1 MKPEAVELRSE
12 IIIDDY
18 VTRDMDKAELDR
30 QIRVELALDFAR
42 KLIDEDLIDIR
53 TNHDIETMHTTVSAR
68 LKVIQE

>member
-1 MKPEAVELRSE
+1 MKAEVVELCSE
-12 IIIDDY
+12 VIIDDY
-18 VTRDMDKAELDR
+18 ITRDMDKAELDR

>member
-1 MKPEAVELRSE
+1 MKAEVVELCSKV
-12 IIIDDY
+12 IIDDY

>member
-1 MKPEAVELRSE
+1 MKPEAVELCSE
-12 IIIDDY
+12 VIIDDY
-18 VTRDMDKAELDR
+18 ITRDMDKAELDR

-53 TNHDIETMHTTVSAR
+53 TNHDIETMHTTVSAM

>member
-12 IIIDDY
+12 IIVDDY
-18 VTRDMDKAELDR
+18 ITRDMNKTELDR
-30 QIRVELALDFAR
+30 QIRIKLALDLVR

-53 TNHDIETMHTTVSAR
+53 TNHDIETMHTIVSAR

>member
-12 IIIDDY
+12 IIVDDY
-18 VTRDMDKAELDR
+18 TTRDMDKIELDR
-30 QIRVELALDFAR
+30 QIRIKLALDFAR

>member
-1 MKPEAVELRSE
+1 MKQEAVELRSE

-68 LKVIQE
+68 LRIIQE

>member
-1 MKPEAVELRSE
+1 MKAEVVELCSE
-12 IIIDDY
+12 VIIDDY
-18 VTRDMDKAELDR
+18 ITRDMDKAELDR

-53 TNHDIETMHTTVSAR
+53 TNHEIDTMHTIVSAR

>member
-12 IIIDDY
+12 IIVDDY
-18 VTRDMDKAELDR
+18 TTHGLDKTELDR
-30 QIRVELALDFAR
+30 QIRIKLALDFAR

-53 TNHDIETMHTTVSAR
+53 TNHDIETMHTIVSAR

>member
-1 MKPEAVELRSE
+1 MKPEAVELCSE

-18 VTRDMDKAELDR
+18 ITRDMDKAELDR

>member
-1 MKPEAVELRSE
+1 MKAEVVELCSE
-12 IIIDDY
+12 VIIDDY
-18 VTRDMDKAELDR
+18 ITRDMDKAELDR
-30 QIRVELALDFAR
+30 QIRVDLALDFAR

>member
-1 MKPEAVELRSE
+1 MKAEAVELCSE
-12 IIIDDY
+12 VIIDDY
-18 VTRDMDKAELDR
+18 ATRDMDKAELDR

-42 KLIDEDLIDIR
+42 KLIDEDLVDIR

>member
-1 MKPEAVELRSE
+1 MKAEVVELCSE
-12 IIIDDY
+12 VIFDDY
-18 VTRDMDKAELDR
+18 IIHGLDKAELDR

>member
-1 MKPEAVELRSE
+1 MKAEVVELCSKV
-12 IIIDDY
+12 IIDDY

-42 KLIDEDLIDIR
+42 KIIDEDLIDIR

>member
-1 MKPEAVELRSE
+1 MKAEVVELCSE
-12 IIIDDY
+12 VIIDDY

>member
-1 MKPEAVELRSE
+1 MKAEVVELCSE
-12 IIIDDY
+12 VIIDDY
-18 VTRDMDKAELDR
+18 ITRDMDKAELDR
-30 QIRVELALDFAR
+30 QIRVDLALDLAR

>member
-12 IIIDDY
+12 IITDDY
-18 VTRDMDKAELDR
+18 ITRDMDKAELDR